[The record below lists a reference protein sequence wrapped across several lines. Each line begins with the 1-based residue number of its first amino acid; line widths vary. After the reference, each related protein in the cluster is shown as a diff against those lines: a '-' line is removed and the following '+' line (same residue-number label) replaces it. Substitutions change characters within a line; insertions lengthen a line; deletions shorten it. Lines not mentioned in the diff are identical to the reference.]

1 MHILGFAVML
11 LTYLLIIPYLPV
23 VEAGDKRESASG
35 YLVFAPFGF
44 LLGLSL
50 FIFPCLI
57 QGENKFTAF
66 FTKFFGASIWTS
78 LERMSIGFLLLGPVV
93 IGFTTYSM
101 QNSIYFDF

>member
-1 MHILGFAVML
+1 MHFLGFAVML
-11 LTYLLIIPYLPV
+11 LTYLLIIPYLSV
-23 VEAGDKRESASG
+23 VESGDKRTSAFG

-50 FIFPCLI
+50 FLLPCLI
-57 QGENKFTAF
+57 QGEGKLTTFL
-66 FTKFFGASIWTS
+66 KKVFGASLWTS
-78 LERMSIGFLLLGPVV
+78 LEKMSIGFLMLGPVV